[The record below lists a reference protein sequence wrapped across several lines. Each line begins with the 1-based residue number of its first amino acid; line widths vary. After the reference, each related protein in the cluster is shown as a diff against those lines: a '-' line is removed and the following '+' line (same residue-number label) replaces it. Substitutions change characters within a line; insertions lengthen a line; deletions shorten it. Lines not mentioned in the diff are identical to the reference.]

1 MRAEFEGK
9 LRTARNKDPAFVID
23 GYCNWKKA
31 LERFREHQTSACHL
45 LAIDSIVTLP
55 KTGADIGS
63 SLSDVYKTVV
73 AKTRQILRKI
83 FEYVQFLARQGIAF
97 QGDTDED
104 SNSEPMMMPVC
115 RLTEKT

>member
-9 LRTARNKDPAFVID
+9 LRTARNKDPAFVFD

-55 KTGADIGS
+55 KTCADIGS
-63 SLSDVYKTVV
+63 SLSDVYKKEV
-73 AKTRQILRKI
+73 ATGKFYEKCAV
-83 FEYVQFLARQGIAF
+83 FGKARNCF

-104 SNSEPMMMPVC
+104 
-115 RLTEKT
+115 